1 MMDKIVKGAFLIL
14 LLILINLNFEHIFG
28 AKREIE
34 TEPKKEE
41 TVAVFKDRKIEELT
55 KKVRTLEVAMSIRDV
70 LDRCYPHI
78 PPEEKGVIASSIAEA
93 SERYQIDPKL
103 ILAVIE
109 TESAFKI
116 DAISN
121 KGALG
126 LMQVIPATGIHVAR
140 ELKIN
145 LSEKD
150 SLFDPVINVLIGS
163 YYLKELMKQYQDLE
177 IVLTAYNMG
186 PGAVEN
192 EGFNRLPKR
201 YSERVKKSYREL
213 KDN

>member
-1 MMDKIVKGAFLIL
+1 MDKIIKGAFLIL
-14 LLILINLNFEHIFG
+14 LLILINFNFDHIFN
-28 AKREIE
+28 AKKIPE
-34 TEPKKEE
+34 TQPKKESE
-41 TVAVFKDRKIEELT
+41 ALLFKDRKIEELT

-70 LDRCYPHI
+70 LDRCYPYI
-78 PPEEKGVIASSIAEA
+78 PPEKKGVIASSIAEA

-121 KGALG
+121 KGAIG
-126 LMQVIPATGIHVAR
+126 LMQVIPATGLHVAK
-140 ELKIN
+140 ELKLN

-163 YYLKELMKQYQDLE
+163 YYLKELMKQYKNLE
-177 IVLTAYNMG
+177 AVLTAYNMG
-186 PGAVEN
+186 PGTLETQ
-192 EGFNRLPKR
+192 GLYRLPKK
-201 YSERVKKSYREL
+201 YSERVKRNYQEL
-213 KDN
+213 MNN